1 MYKPVFILVAV
12 LGLLCSLAAE
22 DYSINNSHFTVVVD
36 DTTGM
41 FNIGDAS
48 GNSVISGY
56 PDTFNTHFIVSLD
69 DNFYSNSDALT
80 NVTALIPYS
89 VSEYSDRIETVYE
102 IGDVEIKQILEFQ
115 DFINS
120 HFVTLR
126 YEIDNQ
132 DQIIHDI
139 GIAHFY
145 APQCPGTG
153 TRSFWGNGQ
162 QISSTLELSG
172 HVIPQVIQMYE
183 NDDIITDGT
192 VFQTITNGLEATAP
206 SMVIFGN
213 SDTLSNVVW
222 DMETDQVV
230 PITSPGLFMR
240 WNVETYDVDDK
251 NTFGQ
256 YIGLGNIT
264 TLNDSIDLSVSTLDN
279 FEQNYEDILPA
290 SVTVQMFAR
299 NNHNVPA
306 DTMYAVMELSENL
319 RFANSTAT
327 QTMSPEMISTG
338 EISGCKWAI
347 YASNPQQNSQEEIRI
362 TLYSTIDTVEIS
374 RIIAVPRIVNTNFRQ
389 DFDQVRFPPKWWM
402 LDNTHNSFT
411 WQPGNIQG
419 YSFSEYDPFNIYSA
433 FCPYVDLSD
442 YQDEWL
448 ISPTLIIDERLNGYL
463 EFWTCYNSGL
473 MDHTDYTVKVT
484 TDDGDNWTEVWHAE
498 EDNLSTLDWEHV
510 AVDLASY
517 TGEHIRIAWHKIGY
531 DNDIVILDAI
541 ALDGAID
548 NDDVTLELVNNVC
561 NYPNPFNPRT
571 TISFSITEE
580 QNINVSI
587 YNIKGQKVKNLLNK
601 SMRKGPHEVIWNG
614 DDNNGNGVGSGV
626 YFYKITPAK
635 GESILKKCIMLK

>member
-1 MYKPVFILVAV
+1 MYKSVFFLVIIA
-12 LGLLCSLAAE
+12 GLFCSLAA
-22 DYSINNSHFTVVVD
+22 DNYSIDNSYLTITVD
-36 DTTGM
+36 ENTAAY
-41 FNIGDAS
+41 NIGDAS
-48 GNSVISGY
+48 ENAVISGY
-56 PDTFNTHFIVSLD
+56 PSTFDTHFIVSLD
-69 DNFYSNSDALT
+69 DNYYSNSDALP
-80 NVTALIPYS
+80 NVTTLVPMSLTELA
-89 VSEYSDRIETVYE
+89 DKIEAVYQ

-115 DFINS
+115 DFTNS
-120 HFVTLR
+120 HFVTLK

-162 QISSTLELSG
+162 QISSTHELSG
-172 HVIPQVIQMYE
+172 HMIPQVIQIYE
-183 NDDIITDGT
+183 NDDIITDGR
-192 VFQTITNGLEATAP
+192 VFQTITNGLEATTP
-206 SMVIFGN
+206 GLIIFGN

-222 DMETDQVV
+222 DMQTDQVV
-230 PITSPGLFMR
+230 PITSPGLFTR

-251 NTFGQ
+251 KTYGQ

-264 TLNDSIDLSVSTLDN
+264 TLNDSIDLSVSALDN
-279 FEQNYEDILPA
+279 FEQNYEDILPS
-290 SVTVQMFAR
+290 SVTVQIFAR

-306 DTMYAVMELSENL
+306 DTMYAVMELSQNL

-327 QTMSPEMISTG
+327 QSMSPEMISTG

-347 YASNPQQNSQEEIRI
+347 YASNPQQNSLEEVRI
-362 TLYSTIDTVEIS
+362 TLYSTIDTVEIT
-374 RIIAVPRIVNTNFRQ
+374 RTIAVPRIINTNFRQ
-389 DFDQVRFPPKWWM
+389 DFDQIRFPPKWWI

-419 YSFSEYDPFNIYSA
+419 LSYSEYDPFNIYSA

-448 ISPTLIIDERLNGYL
+448 ISPTLIIDSRLNGYL
-463 EFWTCYNSGL
+463 EFWTCYNSGY
-473 MDHTDYTVKVT
+473 MDNTNYTVKVT

-498 EDNLSTLDWEHV
+498 EDNISSLDWEHV
-510 AVDLASY
+510 SVNLTSY
-517 TGEHIRIAWHKIGY
+517 TGEHIRIAWHKVGY
-531 DNDIVILDAI
+531 DNDIVILDGI

-548 NDDVTLELVNNVC
+548 NDDVTLELVDKVY

-571 TISFSITEE
+571 TISFSLAEE
-580 QNINVSI
+580 QNIDVSI
-587 YNIKGQKVKNLLNK
+587 YNIKGQKVKSLLKRNL
-601 SMRKGPHEVIWNG
+601 SKGAHEIVWDGKN
-614 DDNNGNGVGSGV
+614 NNGNGVSSGV
-626 YFYKITPAK
+626 YFYKITPEK